1 MLKCLKIVFFLLLV
15 TSAVQAQ
22 KIGFVDSEYILNK
35 HPDYKI
41 VQEEL
46 KKQATAW
53 KKEAQ
58 NLEKEI
64 KEMYNALKA
73 EEVLL
78 TEDMYKERMEDIRQ
92 KEKAASNYNTRV
104 FGMNGEYYQKQDELM
119 KPLQSK
125 IFDAIDRVSK
135 RNGIA
140 IMFDKAADLSMIYT
154 NPVHDYS
161 DFVIDE
167 LGIDE
172 SSVNKEKE
180 AQGTENTT
188 EENK

>member
-1 MLKCLKIVFFLLLV
+1 MLKCLKIVFFLMMTASV
-15 TSAVQAQ
+15 VQAQ

-35 HPDYKI
+35 HPDYKV

-46 KKQATAW
+46 KKQASAW

-58 NLEKEI
+58 NLENEI

-92 KEKAASNYNTRV
+92 QEKAASNYNTRV
-104 FGMNGEYYQKQDELM
+104 FGINGEYYQKQDELM

-125 IFDAIDRVSK
+125 IFDAIDKVSK

-154 NPVHDYS
+154 DPVHDYS

-172 SSVNKEKE
+172 N
-180 AQGTENTT
+180 TET

>member
-1 MLKCLKIVFFLLLV
+1 MKKCLGLVLFLSLL
-15 TSAVQAQ
+15 SAATMAQ

-35 HPDYKI
+35 HPDYK
-41 VQEEL
+41 VKQQEMKSL
-46 KKQATAW
+46 GDAW

-64 KEMYNALKA
+64 QEMYNELKA

-78 TEDMYKERMEDIRQ
+78 TEEMYDERMKSIRE
-92 KEKAASNYNTRV
+92 KEAAATAFNTRV
-104 FGMNGEYYQKQDELM
+104 FGINGQYFQKQDELM
-119 KPLQSK
+119 KPLQSE
-125 IFDAIDRVSK
+125 IFDAIDKVAK

-154 NPVHDYS
+154 DPVHDYS
-161 DFVIDE
+161 DFVIEE
-167 LGIDE
+167 LGI
-172 SSVNKEKE
+172 
-180 AQGTENTT
+180 

>member
-1 MLKCLKIVFFLLLV
+1 MLKCLKIVFFLLMLA
-15 TSAVQAQ
+15 SAAQAQ

-46 KKQATAW
+46 KKQAAAW

-58 NLEKEI
+58 NLENKI
-64 KEMYNALKA
+64 KEMYSALKA

-78 TEDMYKERMEDIRQ
+78 TEDMYKERMEAIRQ

-104 FGMNGEYYQKQDELM
+104 FGINGEYYQKQDELM

-154 NPVHDYS
+154 DPVHDYS
-161 DFVIDE
+161 DFVIEE

-172 SSVNKEKE
+172 SLE
-180 AQGTENTT
+180 T
-188 EENK
+188 EEAKQDQ